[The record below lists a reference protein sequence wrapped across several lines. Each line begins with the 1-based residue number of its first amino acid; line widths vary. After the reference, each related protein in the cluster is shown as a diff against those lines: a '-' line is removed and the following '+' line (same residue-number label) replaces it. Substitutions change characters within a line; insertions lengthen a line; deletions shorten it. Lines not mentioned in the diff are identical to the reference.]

1 MQINNNKITDEQMM
15 FILQDKGISFYA
27 YNSWSKFGRS
37 GKSGLLFSLV
47 KDQFDGCFQDA
58 SHQFFYEWF
67 DRISKHQELDMVQFK
82 RIMFKEFEFWVRWHN
97 REKWIKHVD
106 VVPKEQLENVIANED
121 KSMFTERMD
130 AVLKYCEEVATEEEK
145 FIIDYLMMDNKTKN
159 SYWTYGQQ
167 GSKSNDRRTIVL
179 PTGKSYSKQ
188 TFYNLVNN
196 LKTKL
201 SAYVETELEG
211 K

>member
-1 MQINNNKITDEQMM
+1 MQNNNNITDEQMM

-37 GKSGLLFSLV
+37 GKAGLLFSLV
-47 KDQFDGCFQDA
+47 KDQFDGNFQDT
-58 SHQFFYEWF
+58 SHQFFFEWF
-67 DRISKHQELDMVQFK
+67 DRITKHTELEFSQFK
-82 RIMFKEFEFWVRWHN
+82 RLMFKEFEFWVRWHN
-97 REKWIKHVD
+97 REKWIRFVD
-106 VVPKEQLENVIANED
+106 VVPKEQLENIIANEEQT
-121 KSMFTERMD
+121 MFTERMD
-130 AVLKYCEEVATEEEK
+130 AVLKYCETVATEEEK

-159 SYWTYGQQ
+159 SYWTYSQT

-201 SAYVETELEG
+201 CAFVEKQLEAE
-211 K
+211 